1 MLVSDVSGVILVVPL
16 LLPLM
21 QEIGVST
28 VHFGAIIGV
37 NLAMGGITPPYAA
50 VLYLGMKIGNSGF
63 TETVKYILLLLV
75 VAYVPVLLLTTF
87 VPEVSMFFPKLLG
100 LM

>member
-1 MLVSDVSGVILVVPL
+1 MLELPQAVAKAMLSISTNKIVILLMVNLLLLLLGMLVSDVSGVILVVPL

-28 VHFGAIIGV
+28 VHFGAIVGV

-50 VLYLGMKIGNSGF
+50 SAVFGNEDSNSA
-63 TETVKYILLLLV
+63 LL
-75 VAYVPVLLLTTF
+75 
-87 VPEVSMFFPKLLG
+87 KQ
-100 LM
+100 